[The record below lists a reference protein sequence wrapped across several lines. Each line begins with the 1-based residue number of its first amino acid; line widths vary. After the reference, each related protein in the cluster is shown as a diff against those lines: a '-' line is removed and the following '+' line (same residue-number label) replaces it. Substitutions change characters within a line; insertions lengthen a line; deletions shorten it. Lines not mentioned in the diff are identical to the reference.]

1 MRQGILYSALLAATA
16 FFCAGCVQDNGP
28 VLMTGQWAYAVGFDS
43 SMVSGTR
50 NVFWKPITIPG
61 SFPKSDSGLIRART
75 ITLMQ
80 KISFSFSGDSENHPA
95 FALRTGRAS
104 DTARFF
110 INGAAVCSSGT
121 GRPFI
126 AGIDRESIVPL
137 RHSLAPKSPGCTLYI
152 VYSYD
157 PNTGFHGVRVAP
169 RLGEAGDVFK
179 QYSMEMFAAIFIL
192 GLFFSVALYYI
203 VLGLLRP
210 KDLHNLYFG
219 LLTLSF
225 ILFVSVNTIVKDA
238 IYLLHSPVEEKVD
251 LCAGIATIAF
261 LVLFVTRVIT
271 RRLGKIPVASTA
283 LLVILFIIGLL
294 SHGKAMSIVRHCWYG
309 VSLGLV
315 PYFLWYTSVHAL
327 KGSRDARIL
336 MAGIIVFMVS
346 GIHDLLAFEGYVPF
360 FFSMPYAFMFFLAA
374 MTLLL
379 SQKFVSVHNS
389 MELLNETL
397 EQRVRDR
404 TEELE
409 DLNRQKDK
417 MIGVIAHD
425 LNNPITAIS
434 ITASLVE
441 ISLKNGET
449 KSVGEQLAL
458 IKQACSQAGATVR
471 DVLAHA
477 RRRETDADVTRE
489 RIDLSGALVPV
500 CGLCRVR
507 AQEKGVEFQCNV
519 PCPPVFVFVNK
530 DAITRVVDN
539 LLSNAVKFTP
549 GHGRVTL
556 TLESGGGTARIIV
569 ADTGIGIP
577 PELKGS
583 IFERFTAAGR
593 SGTDQEASTGLGLSI
608 ARDIVHKNGGT
619 IRVESDVGRGSTFIV
634 ELPLIG

>member
-1 MRQGILYSALLAATA
+1 MRQSTLYSALFAAAA

-28 VLMTGQWAYAVGFDS
+28 VLMTGQWTYTIGFDS
-43 SMVSGTR
+43 SVVSGTR
-50 NVFWKPITIPG
+50 NVSWQPIVIPG
-61 SFPKSDSGLIRART
+61 SFPKNDSGLIRAKA
-75 ITLMQ
+75 ITLRH
-80 KISFSFSGDSENHPA
+80 KISPAFSGDPA
-95 FALRTGRAS
+95 NCPALALLTGRAS

-110 INGAAVCSSGT
+110 LNGAPICYSGT
-121 GRPFI
+121 DRPFI
-126 AGIDRESIVPL
+126 AGIDRESIVPVQQ
-137 RHSLAPKSPGCTLYI
+137 SLVPKVPSCYLYI
-152 VYSYD
+152 VYTYE
-157 PNTGFHGVRVAP
+157 PLTRFHGVRVAP
-169 RLGEAGDVFK
+169 MLGEAGAIFK
-179 QYSMEMFAAIFIL
+179 NYSREMLLTIFIL
-192 GLFFSVALYYI
+192 GLFFSVGLYYI

-225 ILFVSVNTIVKDA
+225 VLFMSANTIVKDT
-238 IYLLHSPVEEKVD
+238 IYLLHSPLEEEVD

-261 LVLFVTRVIT
+261 LVLFITRVIT
-271 RRLGKIPVASTA
+271 RRLGKIPVVSVA
-283 LLVILFIIGLL
+283 LLVALFIIGLL
-294 SHGKAMSIVRHCWYG
+294 SHGSAMSFVRYCWYAI
-309 VSLGLV
+309 SLALV
-315 PYFLWYTSVHAL
+315 PYFLWYVFVHAL

-360 FFSMPYAFMFFLAA
+360 LFSMPYAFMFFLAA

-397 EQRVRDR
+397 EQRVRER

-477 RRRETDADVTRE
+477 RRRETGADVAKE

-507 AQEKGVEFQCNV
+507 AKEKGVEFQCNV

-530 DAITRVVDN
+530 DAVTRVVDN

-549 GHGRVTL
+549 RHGRVSL
-556 TLESGGGTARIIV
+556 ALESGEGSARIIV

-583 IFERFTAAGR
+583 IFERFTTAGR
-593 SGTDQEASTGLGLSI
+593 SGTDHEASTGLGLSI
-608 ARDIVHKNGGT
+608 ARDIVQKNGGT

-634 ELPLIG
+634 VLPLSG